1 MKAKVLYKRT
11 IGHRLC
17 IFIFNPVM
25 LVGCASYGDVYVAQD
40 RYKQAK
46 IVTLVGTHQSEET
59 HGITN
64 MPKSLQVN
72 YSKSQKSGVSVPVEM
87 KLLFNQAP
95 EKMQLRASATVLID
109 SLPQEIQIININR
122 TVHVSENLSRQYSWE
137 PRETT
142 SYKIFGTI
150 VFSPE
155 LWQKMSGAKALAY
168 QLTIDDLPYTF
179 VLSPEMLEKLRLF
192 SRQ

>member
-1 MKAKVLYKRT
+1 MKARVSYKKAVGT
-11 IGHRLC
+11 C
-17 IFIFNPVM
+17 IWIFAFSPVI
-25 LVGCASYGDVYVAQD
+25 LLGCASYGDVYVAHD
-40 RYKQAK
+40 RYKQAR
-46 IVTLVGTHQSEET
+46 IVTLIGTHQSEET

-64 MPKSLQVN
+64 MPKSLEVN
-72 YSKSQKSGVSVPVEM
+72 YSKSQKSGASVPVEM
-87 KLLFNQAP
+87 KLLFIQAP

-109 SLPQEIQIININR
+109 STPQEIQIININR
-122 TVHVSENLSRQYSWE
+122 TIHVSENLSRQYSWE

-150 VFSPE
+150 VFPPE
-155 LWQKMSGAKALAY
+155 LWQKMSGAKTLAY

-179 VLSPEMLEKLRLF
+179 LLSPEMLEKLRLF